1 MDWNLTMTSTLFSSF
16 ALSDV
21 ALANRIVVSPM
32 CQYSAEDG
40 AANDWHQAHLTML
53 SNSGAGLLMT
63 EMTMVERDGR
73 ITPGCL
79 GIYSDSHV
87 AALKRVVESC
97 RRWGSA
103 KLGMQLGHAG
113 RKGST
118 NVPWRDNGGPLKAGD
133 GAWQTMAPSA
143 IPFGDGYP
151 APKPLSKPEI
161 ERIIQSFVA
170 AAKRADR
177 AGFDLIELHGAHGY
191 LLHQFLS
198 PLSNQRDDEFGGSRD
213 NRMRFPLRVAEAVR
227 AVWPKG
233 KALGARI
240 TGTDWLEDGWT
251 PDDAVAFAAGLK
263 QRGFD
268 YCCVS
273 GGGVVPKAPIPIG
286 PGYMV
291 QFAEKVR
298 REAGIATRA
307 IGMIVAPQQAEDI
320 VASGR
325 ADLVALAR
333 GFLDDPHW
341 GWHAAEALGA
351 TVKLPPQYARAGAAL
366 WPGAKLLRP
375 EAKAAE

>member
-1 MDWNLTMTSTLFSSF
+1 MTSKLFSPF
-16 ALSDV
+16 TLRDLE
-21 ALANRIVVSPM
+21 LANRIVVSPM

-73 ITPGCL
+73 IPPGCL

-87 AALKRVVESC
+87 SALKRVIESC

-113 RKGST
+113 RKGSS
-118 NVPWRDNGGPLKAGD
+118 NVPWREGGAPLKSGD

-143 IPFGDGYP
+143 IPFGENWP

-161 ERIIQSFVA
+161 ERIIKSFVA

-227 AVWPKG
+227 AAWPER

-240 TGTDWLEDGWT
+240 TGTDWLEGGWT
-251 PDDAVAFAAGLK
+251 PDDTVAFAGALK

-268 YCCVS
+268 YCDVS
-273 GGGVVPKAPIPIG
+273 GGGVVPTAPIPIG

-291 QFAEKVR
+291 QFAEKVK

-320 VASGR
+320 IASGR
-325 ADLVALAR
+325 ADLVAMAR
-333 GFLDDPHW
+333 AFLDDPHW
-341 GWHAAEALGA
+341 GWHAAEALGGA
-351 TVKLPPQYARAGAAL
+351 VKLPPQYARAGAGL

-375 EAKAAE
+375 EAKTAE